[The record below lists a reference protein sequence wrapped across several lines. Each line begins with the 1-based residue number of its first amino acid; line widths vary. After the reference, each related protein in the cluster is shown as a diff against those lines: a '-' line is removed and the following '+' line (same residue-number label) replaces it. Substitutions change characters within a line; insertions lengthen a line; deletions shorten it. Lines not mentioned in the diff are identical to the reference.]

1 MSSIFILYLCVL
13 ASENFFMHNIPFKCF
28 SNFASVGG
36 DVLVSF
42 LSLKWY
48 QLSSVLFFGCSSY
61 LCELCMDNPTY
72 HSGYIVPGYLQFY
85 FFDPEFIYVIAYCCV
100 FINMF
105 LSYHKYFYRLRE
117 FLLLLCHL
125 KFGK

>member
-13 ASENFFMHNIPFKCF
+13 TSENFFMHNIPFKCF

-48 QLSSVLFFGCSSY
+48 CFLVVSSSY
-61 LCELCMDNPTY
+61 LCELSIDNPTY
-72 HSGYIVPGYLQFY
+72 HSGYIFPGYLQFY
-85 FFDPEFIYVIAYCCV
+85 FFDPELIYVIAYCFV